1 MNARTTQEARAAVTT
16 EDATSTNASAA
27 ITHGGERLELLPG
40 RAVLW
45 PARRTLFVA
54 DVHLGKPASFRDGGA
69 PVPEAVTDADLAR
82 LSSLI
87 DRTAATDLVVLGDL
101 VHDRIAWRERTLSAL
116 SAWRAERPGLAIILV
131 RGNHDRRAADPP
143 PSLGIETV
151 DPGNRL
157 GPFALHHEP
166 VETDTPALCGHI
178 HPAVVL
184 RGRRKGASVRT
195 PCFWLARTTLVLPAF
210 GSFTG
215 CAAVQ
220 PGPGD
225 RVFAASAESIVECP
239 MIVRERRRFQR
250 RGGAIRANEPPAEPR
265 GPGSS

>member
-1 MNARTTQEARAAVTT
+1 MNAHATQEAPAAVTT
-16 EDATSTNASAA
+16 EDATSTNASVA
-27 ITHGGERLELLPG
+27 ITHGGERLELLAG

-82 LSSLI
+82 LSTLI
-87 DRTAATDLVVLGDL
+87 DHADATDLVVLGDL

-116 SAWRAERPGLAIILV
+116 SAWRAERPGLAITLV

-143 PSLGIETV
+143 PVLEIETV
-151 DPGNRL
+151 DPGHPL

-166 VETDTPALCGHI
+166 VETESPALCGHI

-184 RGRRKGASVRT
+184 KGRRKGASVRT

-215 CAAVQ
+215 CAAVR
-220 PGPGD
+220 PGPDD
-225 RVFAASAESIVECP
+225 RVFAVAPGSVIECP
-239 MIVRERRRFQR
+239 VASRERRRTPVRAGTQST
-250 RGGAIRANEPPAEPR
+250 RGAGEAD
-265 GPGSS
+265 G